1 MNTATETL
9 LVTGATGFLGGAI
22 AADLLENEPDA
33 QLLFLVRADNIEQ
46 GFERLRANVARLEPG
61 EIAMNRLH
69 PGMVICGDLAS
80 FPAQLPDPG
89 VQAITRI
96 LNAAAL
102 ASFAWKPEIWTIN
115 VEHTTAFARAV
126 ATLPKLRRFLY
137 VGTAMISGNTSNR
150 NVQED
155 EFPAE
160 TRQFVPYTR
169 SKAEIERR
177 LPASMGDVPLVIA
190 RPSIVVG
197 HTRLG
202 CKLSPS
208 IFWMFRMIHA
218 ARSVPFSPA
227 NRVDVIP
234 VDYCARA
241 LIHLLM
247 KEKLSQVRYHVSAGP
262 AHSCSFREIDT
273 AYSEALGES
282 DPDPLLEFDIADL
295 KAMES
300 RFAEWFGP
308 CDPKRIT
315 SAVHMYRA
323 FAGLN
328 VTFDNQRLLAEG
340 MSAPPG
346 FADYIA
352 ACVHTGQDLT
362 VAEQM
367 LYEFR

>member
-1 MNTATETL
+1 MSTTAETL

-22 AADLLENEPDA
+22 AAELLEHAPDA
-33 QLLFLVRADNIEQ
+33 QLLFLVRADNVQE

-61 EIAMNRLH
+61 AVAMKRLH
-69 PGMVICGDLAS
+69 PDMVICGDLES
-80 FPAQLPDPG
+80 FPAQMSDSR

-115 VEHTTAFARAV
+115 VEHTTAFVHAV
-126 ATLPKLRRFLY
+126 ATLPALRRFLY
-137 VGTAMISGNTSNR
+137 VGTAMISGNASNR

-155 EFPAE
+155 EFPSE
-160 TRQFVPYTR
+160 VRQFVPYTR

-177 LPASMGDVPLVIA
+177 LPAAMGDVPLVIA
-190 RPSIVVG
+190 RPSIIVG

-218 ARSVPFSPA
+218 ARSIPFSPG

-247 KEKLSQVRYHVSAGP
+247 KAELSQVRYHVSAGS
-262 AHSCSFREIDT
+262 AHSCSFTEIDR
-273 AYSEALGES
+273 AYSAALDES
-282 DPDPLLEFDIADL
+282 NPGPLVEFDIADL
-295 KAMES
+295 KSMEN

-308 CDPKRIT
+308 CDPKRIS

-340 MSAPPG
+340 MAAPPG